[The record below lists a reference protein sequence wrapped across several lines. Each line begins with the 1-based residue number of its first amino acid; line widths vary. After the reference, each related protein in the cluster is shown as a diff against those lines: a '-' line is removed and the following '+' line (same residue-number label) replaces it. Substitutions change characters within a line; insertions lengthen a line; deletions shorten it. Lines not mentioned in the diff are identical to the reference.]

1 MSRRALVTGAN
12 GFVGRRLCRHLR
24 ESGWDVREAIHGA
37 MEDPRL
43 QRQLNLGQAEDIT
56 SLLEWTGPL
65 SHVFHLA
72 AVTSVPE
79 AVDSPVNV
87 MEVNLLGTMRLV
99 AAVERSYKNARFIFV
114 SSSAVYGAPRQL
126 PVTEQH
132 PLEPGNPYAISKAA
146 ADEFCRYAHKAS
158 GMDIVRL
165 RPFNHSGAGQDDRFV
180 LSSFARQVA
189 QIERGKR
196 APVLQVGNL
205 EARRDFSH
213 VDDVILAYE
222 LAALHA
228 QPGEAYNICSGKAWS
243 MQEALDRLMALA
255 ECQITV
261 EIDESRLRPVDVLDI
276 TGSHDKFVSACG
288 WRPAKGFDEILKDLL
303 THWREVEK
311 AN

>member
-1 MSRRALVTGAN
+1 MNRHALVTGAN
-12 GFVGRRLCRHLR
+12 GFVGRRLCWHLR
-24 ESGWDVREAIHGA
+24 ESGWEVREAIHGT

-43 QRQLNLGQAEDIT
+43 QRQLNLRRADDIAG
-56 SLLEWTGPL
+56 LLEWTGPL

-79 AVDSPVNV
+79 ALNAPVEV

-99 AAVERSYKNARFIFV
+99 AAVAKQHKEARFMFV
-114 SSSAVYGAPRQL
+114 SSSAVYGAPLEL

-132 PLEPGNPYAISKAA
+132 PLAPGNPYAISKAA
-146 ADEFCRYAHKAS
+146 ADEFCGYAHKAS

-189 QIERGKR
+189 QIEQGRR

-213 VDDVILAYE
+213 VDDVVRAYE

-228 QPGEAYNICSGKAWS
+228 QPGEVYNICYGKAWS

-261 EIDESRLRPVDVLDI
+261 EIDESRLRPVDVLEI
-276 TGSHDKFVSACG
+276 TGSHAKFESACG
-288 WRPAKGFDEILKDLL
+288 WRPAKGLDEILGDLL
-303 THWREVEK
+303 TYWREVEK